1 MFDSTLFIRFG
12 FSRVSEICLLLK
24 NYSECQLP
32 IYFVR
37 TNYVVVNYFI
47 ILHKKGVSFFYC
59 KFTIS
64 I

>member
-1 MFDSTLFIRFG
+1 MFDSTLFISLR
-12 FSRVSEICLLLK
+12 FSRISEICLLLK

-37 TNYVVVNYFI
+37 TNYVVVNSFI
-47 ILHKKGVSFFYC
+47 ILHKKGVSLFCC